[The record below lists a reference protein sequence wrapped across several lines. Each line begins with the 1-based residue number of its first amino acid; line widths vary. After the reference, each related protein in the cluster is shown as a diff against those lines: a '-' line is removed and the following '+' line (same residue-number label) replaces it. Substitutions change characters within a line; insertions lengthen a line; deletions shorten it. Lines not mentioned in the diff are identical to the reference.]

1 MNSRKTDFEGFWKN
15 FFSSSPD
22 RYRQIPEA
30 SLKDREDEQL
40 DEAQLESGVK
50 IPSWSLIDG
59 YFSPQV
65 YPGN

>member
-1 MNSRKTDFEGFWKN
+1 MNSRKREFEGFWKN

-40 DEAQLESGVK
+40 DEAQLKGDEDALLK
-50 IPSWSLIDG
+50 
-59 YFSPQV
+59 F
-65 YPGN
+65 N